1 MQIKICLFA
10 NSKSLVPEG
19 RPSIFTKD
27 VQKQMTVGQVIKELG
42 LPDDIPLILTVNHS
56 HATYDFVLKDG
67 DVLSIFPPIAGG

>member
-1 MQIKICLFA
+1 MQIKIRLFA
-10 NSKSLVPEG
+10 NAKSLVPEG
-19 RPSIFTKD
+19 RPSICIKD
-27 VQKQMTVGQVIKELG
+27 VQNQMTVGQVIKELG